1 MRNVRTGHQVVVS
14 ASGRRALEDAG
25 TDVHDDR
32 LACGVDAL
40 DLVESG
46 VALAASLEADEQDV
60 LAEDLDVGEAE
71 LDHQVDRL
79 GVIGHRSRNRH
90 PEDDDD
96 GKDDEGNH
104 RGASAA

>member
-1 MRNVRTGHQVVVS
+1 MRNVRTGHQVVGS
-14 ASGRRALEDAG
+14 ASGSRPLEDAG

-46 VALAASLEADEQDV
+46 VALTAALEADEQDV
-60 LAEDLDVGEAE
+60 LAEDLDVREAE

-79 GVIGHRSRNRH
+79 GVIGHRTSDRH
-90 PEDDDD
+90 REDGDDDEDDEDD
-96 GKDDEGNH
+96 H
-104 RGASAA
+104 